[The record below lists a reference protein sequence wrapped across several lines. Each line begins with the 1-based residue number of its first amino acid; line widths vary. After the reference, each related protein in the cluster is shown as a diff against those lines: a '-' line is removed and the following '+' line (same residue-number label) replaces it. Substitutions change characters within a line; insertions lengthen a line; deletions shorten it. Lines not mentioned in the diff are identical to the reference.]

1 MSPSRFVRCTVLL
14 ALLASSPLWAADAD
28 LLARDRAWN
37 ELRQRGDA
45 EGVAAL
51 LADDWM
57 LTHSDGRIQDKRD
70 YVEELRSGR
79 RSNQAIG
86 NREVQVREYADTAVI
101 TGISEQ
107 SGISAG
113 QAWSG
118 RFRFTRVWVRMQG
131 EWRMVASHSSRIAG

>member
-1 MSPSRFVRCTVLL
+1 MSPSRFFRCTALL

-28 LLARDRAWN
+28 LLARDQAWN

-45 EGVAAL
+45 EGLAAL

-86 NREVQVREYADTAVI
+86 NREIQVREYADTAVI

-131 EWRMVASHSSRIAG
+131 EWRMVASHSSRITE